1 MMATKIKII
10 LELTIEPD
18 QKGNLK
24 CCKITDNLLNI
35 RAVQQSIE
43 QQNTN
48 QRPRKKTRKTKA
60 AILGPDFQ
68 KTYDEQKRVPLR
80 GHG

>member
-1 MMATKIKII
+1 MMTNKIKII

-48 QRPRKKTRKTKA
+48 KRPRKKTRKTKA
-60 AILGPDFQ
+60 AILGPDF
-68 KTYDEQKRVPLR
+68 
-80 GHG
+80 